1 MDKKQAQQKNSI
13 ESTLKSMDTEEFI
26 DIHFYRPIGYRWA
39 LLFRKLNITP
49 NPITIAGIIIGI
61 GAGICFY
68 FSSLKINIIGMLLLV
83 WANSFDSADGQLAR
97 MTGKMSSL
105 GRMLDGLC
113 GILWFIV
120 IYLAICFRLTTSWGI
135 AIWALGVVA
144 GYFHGKQ
151 TAMAD
156 YYRNIHLF
164 FLKGKSGSEL
174 SDFATVKEQYRNMSW
189 KHHFIDKSLTVFYM
203 NYTKDQESMSPN
215 FQHMI
220 QIIRKRYQEDIPE
233 GFRAAFREKSLPLMK
248 YTNMLTFNTR
258 VIVLFITLW
267 LNLPWIYFI
276 FELIILNAMLVYMMI
291 RHERI
296 CAFFIKQLLTEK
308 S

>member
-1 MDKKQAQQKNSI
+1 MKQVQKKYSI

-39 LLFRKLNITP
+39 LLFRKMNIAP
-49 NPITIAGIIIGI
+49 NPITIAGIFIGI

-68 FSSLKINIIGMLLLV
+68 FSSLKINIIGMLLLI

-97 MTGKMSSL
+97 MTGKMSPL

-113 GILWFIV
+113 GIVWFIV
-120 IYLAICFRLTTSWGI
+120 IYAAICVRLTPSWGI
-135 AIWALGVVA
+135 WIWVLGAVT

-151 TAMAD
+151 TTMAD

-174 SDFATVKEQYRNMSW
+174 SDSATVKEQCRNMSW
-189 KHHFIDKSLTVFYM
+189 KHHFIDKLLTVFYM

-215 FQHMI
+215 FQRMR
-220 QIIRKRYQEDIPE
+220 QIIREQYQEDISE
-233 GFRAAFREKSLPLMK
+233 GFRDAFRKKSLPLMK

-258 VIVLFITLW
+258 AIALFITLF
-267 LNLPWIYFI
+267 LNLVWIYFI
-276 FELIILNAMLVYMMI
+276 FELTVLNIMLIYMVI

-296 CAFFIKQLLTEK
+296 CAGFSKQIVVEK